1 MRLRRSVAALATAP
15 LFLLAACGGD
25 SGELVGDDEPT
36 SPAATSDGGGDAG
49 ATGGTS
55 GGTLTRQTFAEAVT
69 TDAQLTAQTV
79 HVSADISA
87 SGQQATLDGD
97 VKMGASLA
105 DYAAD
110 ITISAPAMGNGLRMV
125 IVDEVLYMNLGPITQ
140 GKFARIDLGD
150 TGSAM
155 GQLMSQMM
163 TSADPSASLKAMED
177 GVTSFR
183 KVGAERIDGI
193 DTTQYRVEVDTRKVL
208 AALGMDDLAGMAGA
222 QLPETASYDLWIG
235 DDDLMRRMSFSMGD
249 VMSMTMNLTAWG
261 DPVDISAPP
270 PSQVSKRDPFAGM
283 PTG

>member
-1 MRLRRSVAALATAP
+1 MRIRHSVAALATAP
-15 LFLLAACGGD
+15 LLLLAACTGGSSD
-25 SGELVGDDEPT
+25 LVGDAEST
-36 SPAATSDGGGDAG
+36 SPAATGTTSSGGEF
-49 ATGGTS
+49 GGS
-55 GGTLTRQTFAEAVT
+55 PGGTLTEQTFAEAV

-150 TGSAM
+150 TGSAI

-208 AALGMDDLAGMAGA
+208 AAQGMDDLVGMAGA
-222 QLPETASYDLWIG
+222 QLPDTVSYDLWIG

-270 PSQVSKRDPFAGM
+270 PSQVAKRDPFAGM